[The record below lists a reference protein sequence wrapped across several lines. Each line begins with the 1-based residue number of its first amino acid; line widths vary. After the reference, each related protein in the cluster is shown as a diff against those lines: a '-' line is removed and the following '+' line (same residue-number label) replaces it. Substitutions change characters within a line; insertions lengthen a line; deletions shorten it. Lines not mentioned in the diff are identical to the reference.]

1 MNKNCKKIWPQTNK
15 YFSYSSKEVRNLYF
29 GKIPNENTT
38 YREDN
43 KEEKV

>member
-1 MNKNCKKIWPQTNK
+1 MNKNCKKIWPQANK

-29 GKIPNENTT
+29 GKNSNENVT
-38 YREDN
+38 YRKDN